1 MATKTLIQA
10 IHDTMVD
17 EMRRD
22 ERIILMGEDVGKR
35 GGVFRVSA
43 GLIDE
48 FGENRVI
55 DTPLAE
61 SSIIGTA
68 IGASMNGLRPIAEI
82 QFFDFIHPAMNQILN
97 EAAKIRYRSFG
108 DFNVP
113 IVIRTPY
120 GGGVHGALYH
130 SQSIESIFT
139 REPGLKVVAPINPA
153 DAAGLLRSAIRDE
166 DPVLFLEHKKGYRA
180 VRDEVPDNGYTVPI
194 GKANVVKEGSDVT
207 IISYGMM
214 LQESLAAAKAM
225 EEKGGT
231 SIEVIDLRSLR
242 PLDTDTILQS
252 VMKTGKVLIVHEA
265 NLFGGFGAEVAAFIA
280 EEAFPWLD
288 GPVTRVGGPE
298 VPAMPYSK
306 PLESA
311 FLPNAE
317 TIGAALDKLAA
328 F

>member
-1 MATKTLIQA
+1 MATKMLIQA
-10 IHDTMVD
+10 IHDTLED

-22 ERIILMGEDVGKR
+22 DRVILMGEDVGKR

-43 GLIDE
+43 GLFDE

-61 SSIIGTA
+61 SSIIGAA
-68 IGASMNGLRPIAEI
+68 IGASMNGLLPVAEI
-82 QFFDFIHPAMNQILN
+82 QFLDFIHPAMNQILN
-97 EAAKIRYRSFG
+97 EAAKIRYRSNG
-108 DFNVP
+108 DFHCP

-130 SQSIESIFT
+130 SQSIESLFT

-180 VRDEVPDNGYTVPI
+180 IRDDVPENGHIVPI
-194 GKANVVKEGSDVT
+194 GKAKVVKEGSDVT
-207 IISYGMM
+207 IITYGMM
-214 LQESLAAAKAM
+214 LHESIAAAKAM
-225 EEKGGT
+225 EEAGGT
-231 SIEVIDLRSLR
+231 SVEIIDLRSLR
-242 PLDTDTILQS
+242 PLDTDTILES

-265 NLFGGFGAEVAAFIA
+265 NRFGGVGAEVAAFIA
-280 EEAFPWLD
+280 EEAFAWLD
-288 GPVTRVGGPE
+288 APVTRIGGPE

-311 FLPNAE
+311 FLPNQQ
-317 TIGAALDKLAA
+317 TIGAALEKLSA